1 MSDIPDAQGNHQHQT
16 STLMDLL
23 SSLQF
28 HYLAHACSGVYHV
41 SPANSHTSIPLCHVA
56 LLTMSVPN
64 LEYGQQ
70 VPMHLFL
77 FAMMPLSLS
86 VIPSNCPVLPSHD
99 RHIECALS
107 LSRTSNQFYL
117 FHSKYFSN
125 FFFKYLPMVVLSQMV
140 IFK

>member
-107 LSRTSNQFYL
+107 LSRTSN
-117 FHSKYFSN
+117 
-125 FFFKYLPMVVLSQMV
+125 
-140 IFK
+140 